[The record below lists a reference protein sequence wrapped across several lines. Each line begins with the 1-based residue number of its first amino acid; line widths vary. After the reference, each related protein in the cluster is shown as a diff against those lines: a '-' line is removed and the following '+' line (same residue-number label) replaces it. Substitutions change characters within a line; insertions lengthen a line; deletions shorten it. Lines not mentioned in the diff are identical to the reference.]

1 MATADGDGGAST
13 YAIGDVHGCTRTL
26 RRLIE
31 LLPLDRDRDRLWLV
45 GDLVG
50 PGPDSAGTLRC
61 LRELEEEIGPRLAA
75 VLGNHDLRLVAARAG
90 ARVPRKVKA
99 LLDQVLG
106 APDGRALLDWLGR
119 RPLLHEDRGTVLVH
133 AGLLPWWTVEE
144 ARERAS
150 EVASILASARRD
162 ALLTAIY
169 GRDGK
174 RGSETSPDGFERA
187 LQTARVMTTIRT
199 LEADGTLCEH
209 NGTLEGAPAGCRAW
223 FAYPDRAQGDATI
236 VFGHWA
242 ALGLRF
248 GADWLALD
256 SGCAWGGPLTA
267 VRVEDRRV
275 FQTPRID

>member
-61 LRELEEEIGPRLAA
+61 LRELEEEIGPRLAV

-90 ARVPRKVKA
+90 ARVPRKVTV
-99 LLDQVLG
+99 LLEQVLAAG
-106 APDGRALLDWLGR
+106 DGPALLDWLGR
-119 RPLLHEDRGTVLVH
+119 RPLVHKEGATVLVH
-133 AGLLPWWTVEE
+133 AGLLPWWAVGETL
-144 ARERAS
+144 ERAS

-162 ALLTAIY
+162 AFLTGIY

-174 RGSETSPDGFERA
+174 RGSETSPDGVERA
-187 LQTARVMTTIRT
+187 LETARVMTTIRT
-199 LEADGTLCEH
+199 LRSDGTLCEH
-209 NGTLEGAPAGCRAW
+209 NGTPESAPAGCRAW
-223 FAYPDRAQGDATI
+223 FAYPDRAHRAATI

-256 SGCAWGGPLTA
+256 SGCVWGGPLTA

-275 FQTPRID
+275 FQSARAD